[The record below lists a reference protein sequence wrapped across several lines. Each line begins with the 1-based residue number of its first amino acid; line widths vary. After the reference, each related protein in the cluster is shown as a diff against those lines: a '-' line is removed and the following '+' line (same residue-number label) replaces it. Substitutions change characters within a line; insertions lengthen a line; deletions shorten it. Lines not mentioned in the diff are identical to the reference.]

1 VVRLAVVRF
10 GARVAVKVVLEELGV
25 GLDADIALPGKA
37 T

>member
-10 GARVAVKVVLEELGV
+10 GPRVAAEVVLEELGV
-25 GLDADIALPGKA
+25 GLDADITLPSKA